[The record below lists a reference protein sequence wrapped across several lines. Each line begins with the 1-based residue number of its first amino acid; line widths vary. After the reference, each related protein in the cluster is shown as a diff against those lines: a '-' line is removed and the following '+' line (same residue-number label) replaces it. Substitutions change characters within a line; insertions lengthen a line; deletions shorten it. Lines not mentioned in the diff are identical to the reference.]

1 MGLGPLF
8 STNGKSHWDQ
18 LLTAIRD
25 VGIAVVLEDEDSK
38 TGFRSYEFRRG
49 WGLIHGSIF
58 DECEVRFAFGHPTN
72 PLLWWADS
80 ALLRSI
86 TKLLETNGA
95 RLKCPQSPRSDK
107 I

>member
-8 STNGKSHWDQ
+8 STNGKSHCDQ
-18 LLTAIRD
+18 LLTAIGS
-25 VGIAVVLEDEDSK
+25 VGIVIILEVEDSK
-38 TGFRSYEFRRG
+38 TGSRSYVFRRG

-58 DECEVRFAFGHPTN
+58 DEREIRLAFGHPTN

-86 TKLLETNGA
+86 SKLLQTNGA
-95 RLKCPQSPRSDK
+95 RLESPQSRRSDE
-107 I
+107 